1 MDEGLIERMM
11 ERTAISGEASTDR
24 ADAVHRDVDGHGT
37 GGIDVPR
44 EAAEAAIWLASP
56 AASFITGH
64 ALAVDGGYAAQ

>member
-1 MDEGLIERMM
+1 MAM
-11 ERTAISGEASTDR
+11 ER
-24 ADAVHRDVDGHGT
+24 